1 MALTSIV
8 FQTRDSEPRSAGSPD
23 LGSALDIDS
32 PAFDRPLRIGVL
44 LDSLTAP
51 RWVAEILQ
59 DVVAAPFLTLSL
71 VIVDATG
78 KQSPPATWREWF
90 ARQRAAAPYRLWE
103 WYQAAD
109 YRRFRSEGADP
120 FEPTDVT
127 PLVRDADLLRVEPL
141 RVRFVD
147 RFRPQDVQRVRD
159 AHLDVMLRFGFRIIK
174 GDILEA
180 ARYGIWSLHHDD
192 NRSYRGGPAL
202 FWEIYERNPESG
214 TILQILTDALD
225 GGRVLYRSISATN
238 FASLYKNRR
247 ETYWKSAEFMMRRL
261 ADLHRD
267 GWDSLRALDTYS
279 EPNAYARGIYR
290 RPTNGQMLRFL
301 AKTYGYRFRKKVLS
315 TLDEQWVLAFRRRG
329 SDDRFT
335 IVHPPADRF
344 YADPFLAEQDGRTFV
359 FFEDY
364 SHVERKG
371 TIACAELRAS
381 GIGEPQTVIAGPDHL
396 SYPSLFQWRGDWF
409 MVPET
414 GARRRVELWRA
425 RRFPGEWTLE
435 SVAMDG
441 VDACDATLWQYD
453 GRWWMFVTLCVAG
466 GPRADEVSLFYADT
480 PAGPWRPHRTN
491 PVVSDAGHARS
502 AGALHRDGEALIRP
516 SQDARGGYGHA
527 ITLNRIDRLTP
538 REYRE
543 TPVGS
548 IRPTWHPLVRGT
560 HTIARSSMFEVIDG
574 CLLRF
579 RRRQEKADAAGTG

>member
-1 MALTSIV
+1 LTSIAL
-8 FQTRDSEPRSAGSPD
+8 QSRDTEPRSDGSPE
-23 LGSALDIDS
+23 LGSALDIES

-51 RWVAEILQ
+51 RWVAKIIQ
-59 DVVAAPFLTLSL
+59 DVLSAPFLTLSL
-71 VIVDATG
+71 VVVDGTG
-78 KQSPPATWREWF
+78 KPSPPATWREWF

-109 YRRFRSEGADP
+109 YQRFRHEGADP

-141 RVRFVD
+141 RKGFVD
-147 RFRPQDVQRVRD
+147 RFRPQEVQQVRD
-159 AHLDVMLRFGFRIIK
+159 AHLDVMLRFGFRIVR
-174 GDILEA
+174 GEILDA
-180 ARYGIWSLHHDD
+180 AAYGMWSLHHDD

-214 TILQILTDALD
+214 TILQVLTEALD
-225 GGRVLYRSISATN
+225 GGKVLYRSIGSTN

-247 ETYWKSAEFMMRRL
+247 ATYWKSAEFMMRRL

-267 GWDSLRALDTYS
+267 GWASLQALDTYS
-279 EPNAYARGIYR
+279 ERNTYARGIYR
-290 RPTNGQMLRFL
+290 RPTNRQMLRFL
-301 AKTYGYRFRKKVLS
+301 AKTYGYRLRQKLS
-315 TLDEQWVLAFRRRG
+315 PLDEQWVLAFRRRG

-344 YADPFLAEQDGRTFV
+344 YADPFLAEHDGRTFV
-359 FFEDY
+359 YFEDY
-364 SHVERKG
+364 SYVDRKG
-371 TIACAELRAS
+371 TIACAELREG
-381 GIGEPQTVIAGPDHL
+381 GISEPQTVIAGPDHL
-396 SYPSLFQWRGDWF
+396 SYPSLFQWRGEWF
-409 MVPET
+409 MLPET
-414 GARRRVELWRA
+414 GARRRVEIWRA
-425 RRFPGEWTLE
+425 RQFPGDWTLE
-435 SVAMDG
+435 TVALDG
-441 VDACDATLWQYD
+441 VDACDATLWQHD

-491 PVVSDAGHARS
+491 PVVSDAAHARS
-502 AGALHRDGEALIRP
+502 AGALYRDGEAVIRP
-516 SQDARGGYGHA
+516 SQDARGGYGQA

-548 IRPTWHPLVRGT
+548 IKPTWHPRVRGT
-560 HTIARSSMFEVIDG
+560 HTIARSSTFEVVDG
-574 CLLRF
+574 RLLRF
-579 RRRQEKADAAGTG
+579 RRR

>member
-1 MALTSIV
+1 MV
-8 FQTRDSEPRSAGSPD
+8 FPTRASEPGSADSPD
-23 LGSALDIDS
+23 LGPALDIAS

-44 LDSLTAP
+44 LDSLTTP
-51 RWVAEILQ
+51 RWVAKVLE

-78 KQSPPATWREWF
+78 KPSPPATWREWVD
-90 ARQRAAAPYRLWE
+90 RQRAAAPYRLWE

-109 YRRFRSEGADP
+109 YQRFRSESADP
-120 FEPTDVT
+120 FEPTDAT
-127 PLVRDADLLRVEPL
+127 PLVRGADLLRVEPL

-147 RFRPQDVQRVRD
+147 RFRPQDVQRVRE
-159 AHLDVMLRFGFRIIK
+159 ARLDVMLRFGFRIIK
-174 GDILEA
+174 GEILEA
-180 ARYGIWSLHHDD
+180 APYGIWSLHHDD

-225 GGRVLYRSISATN
+225 GGKVLYRSIGATN

-267 GWDSLRALDTYS
+267 GWASLQALDTYS
-279 EPNAYARGIYR
+279 EPNTYTRGIYR
-290 RPTNGQMLRFL
+290 RPTNRQMLPFL
-301 AKTYGYRFRKKVLS
+301 AKTYGYRFRQKVLS
-315 TLDEQWVLAFRRRG
+315 ALDEQWVLAFRSRG

-344 YADPFLAEQDGRTFV
+344 YADPFLAEHDGRTFV
-359 FFEDY
+359 YFEDY
-364 SHVERKG
+364 AYAEGKG
-371 TIACAELRAS
+371 AIACAELHAS
-381 GIGEPQTVIAGPDHL
+381 GIAEPHTVIAGPDHL
-396 SYPSLFQWRGDWF
+396 SYPSLFQWRGEWF
-409 MVPET
+409 MLPET
-414 GARRRVELWRA
+414 GARRRLEMWRA
-425 RRFPGEWTLE
+425 RQFPGDWTLE
-435 SVAMDG
+435 TIVFDG
-441 VDACDATLWQYD
+441 VDACDATVWQHD

-480 PAGPWRPHRTN
+480 PAGPWRPHRSN
-491 PVVSDAGHARS
+491 PVVSDAAHARS

-527 ITLNRIDRLTP
+527 ITLSRIDRLTP

-548 IRPTWHPLVRGT
+548 IRPTWHPRVRGT
-560 HTIARSSMFEVIDG
+560 HTIARSSMFEVVDG
-574 CLLRF
+574 RLLRF
-579 RRRQEKADAAGTG
+579 RRRR

>member
-1 MALTSIV
+1 MALTSLV
-8 FQTRDSEPRSAGSPD
+8 FPTRDSEPRAAGSPD
-23 LGSALDIDS
+23 LGSALDIES

-51 RWVAEILQ
+51 RWVAKIIQ
-59 DVVAAPFLTLSL
+59 DVVAAPFLRLSV

-78 KQSPPATWREWF
+78 TQSPPATWREWF

-109 YRRFRSEGADP
+109 YQRFRGEGADP

-127 PLVRDADLLRVEPL
+127 SLVRGADLLRVEPL

-147 RFRPQDVQRVRD
+147 RFRPQDVQRVRE

-174 GDILEA
+174 GEILEA
-180 ARYGIWSLHHDD
+180 ASYGIWSLHHDD

-202 FWEIYERNPESG
+202 FWEIHERNPESG

-225 GGRVLYRSISATN
+225 GGKVLYRSIGATN

-267 GWDSLRALDTYS
+267 GWASLQALDTYS
-279 EPNAYARGIYR
+279 ERNTYTRGIYR
-290 RPTNGQMLRFL
+290 RPTNRQMLRFL
-301 AKTYGYRFRKKVLS
+301 AKTYGYRVRQKVVS
-315 TLDEQWVLAFRRRG
+315 ALDEQWVLAFRRRG
-329 SDDRFT
+329 SNDRFT

-344 YADPFLAEQDGRTFV
+344 YADPFLAEHDGRTFV

-364 SHVERKG
+364 SYVEGKG

-396 SYPSLFQWRGDWF
+396 SYPSLFQWKGDWF
-409 MVPET
+409 MIPET
-414 GARRRVELWRA
+414 GARRRLEIWRA
-425 RRFPGEWTLE
+425 RQFPGDWTLE
-435 SVAMDG
+435 TVALDG
-441 VDACDATLWQYD
+441 VDACDATVCQYD

-491 PVVSDAGHARS
+491 PVVSDVAHARS
-502 AGALHRDGEALIRP
+502 AGALYRDGEALIRP
-516 SQDARGGYGHA
+516 AQDAREGYGHA
-527 ITLNRIDRLTP
+527 ITLSRIDRLTP

-548 IRPTWHPLVRGT
+548 IRPTWHPRVRGT
-560 HTIARSSMFEVIDG
+560 HTIAQSSMFEVIDG
-574 CLLRF
+574 RLLRF
-579 RRRQEKADAAGTG
+579 RRRR

>member
-1 MALTSIV
+1 MG
-8 FQTRDSEPRSAGSPD
+8 FPTRDVKPPSAGSPD
-23 LGSALDIDS
+23 LGSAPDIES

-44 LDSLTAP
+44 LDSMTAP
-51 RWVAEILQ
+51 RWVAKIMQ

-71 VIVDATG
+71 VIVDATR
-78 KQSPPATWREWF
+78 KQPPPATWREWF

-109 YRRFRSEGADP
+109 YRRFRCEGADP
-120 FEPTDVT
+120 FEPTDLT
-127 PLVRDADLLRVEPL
+127 SLVSGADLLRVEPL
-141 RVRFVD
+141 RTGFVD
-147 RFRPQDVQRVRD
+147 RFRPQEVQRIRD
-159 AHLDVMLRFGFRIIK
+159 AHPDVMLRFGFRIIK
-174 GDILEA
+174 GEILDA
-180 ARYGIWSLHHDD
+180 APYGIWSLHHDD

-225 GGRVLYRSISATN
+225 GGRVLYRSIGATN

-247 ETYWKSAEFMMRRL
+247 GTYWKSAEFMMRRL

-267 GWDSLRALDTYS
+267 GWASLQALDTYS
-279 EPNAYARGIYR
+279 ERNTYARGIYR
-290 RPTNGQMLRFL
+290 RPTNRQMLRFL
-301 AKTYGYRFRKKVLS
+301 AKTYGYRFRQKVLS
-315 TLDEQWVLAFRRRG
+315 PLDEQWVLAFRRRG

-335 IVHPPADRF
+335 IVRPPADRF
-344 YADPFLAEQDGRTFV
+344 YADPFLAEHEGRTFV

-364 SHVERKG
+364 CYVERKG

-381 GIGEPQTVIAGPDHL
+381 GIGEPHTVIAGPDHL

-409 MVPET
+409 MLPET
-414 GARRRVELWRA
+414 GARRRVEIWRA

-435 SVAMDG
+435 TVALDG
-441 VDACDATLWQYD
+441 VDACDATVWQHD
-453 GRWWMFVTLCVAG
+453 GRWWMFVTVCVAG

-491 PVVSDAGHARS
+491 PVVSDAAHARS
-502 AGALHRDGEALIRP
+502 AGALYRDGDTVVRP
-516 SQDARGGYGHA
+516 SQDARGGYGQA

-548 IRPTWHPLVRGT
+548 IKPTWHPRVRGT
-560 HTIARSSMFEVIDG
+560 HTIARSSTFEVIDG
-574 CLLRF
+574 RLLRL
-579 RRRQEKADAAGTG
+579 RRR

>member
-1 MALTSIV
+1 MPAHG
-8 FQTRDSEPRSAGSPD
+8 SEPRSASPD
-23 LGSALDIDS
+23 FRSALDIES
-32 PAFDRPLRIGVL
+32 PAFDRPLRVGVM

-51 RWVAEILQ
+51 RWVAKIIH
-59 DVVAAPFLTLSL
+59 DVAAAPFLTLPL

-78 KQSPPATWREWF
+78 KPSPPATWREWF

-103 WYQAAD
+103 WYEAAD
-109 YRRFRSEGADP
+109 YRRFRNEGADP
-120 FEPTDVT
+120 FEPTDLT
-127 PLVRDADLLRVEPL
+127 PLVGDADVLGVEPV

-147 RFRPQDVQRVRD
+147 RFRPEDVQRVRD
-159 AHLDVMLRFGFRIIK
+159 ARLDVMLRFGFRIIK

-180 ARYGIWSLHHDD
+180 APYGMWSLHHDD

-202 FWEIYERNPESG
+202 FWEIFERNPESG

-225 GGRVLYRSISATN
+225 GGKVLYRSIGATN

-261 ADLHRD
+261 ADLHRE
-267 GWDSLRALDTYS
+267 GWSSLQALDTYS
-279 EPNAYARGIYR
+279 EPAAYTRGIYR
-290 RPTNGQMLRFL
+290 RPTNWQMLRFL
-301 AKTYGYRFRKKVLS
+301 AKTSGYRFRQKVRS

-329 SDDRFT
+329 SNDRFT

-344 YADPFLAEQDGRTFV
+344 YADPFLAEHDGRTFV

-364 SHVERKG
+364 AYVDGKG
-371 TIACAELRAS
+371 TIACAELGAS

-409 MVPET
+409 MLPET
-414 GARRRVELWRA
+414 GARRRLEIWRA
-425 RRFPGEWTLE
+425 RQFPGDWTLE
-435 SVAMDG
+435 TIALDG
-441 VDACDATLWQYD
+441 VDACDATVWQHD

-480 PAGPWRPHRTN
+480 PLGPWRPHRAN
-491 PVVSDAGHARS
+491 PVVSDAAHARS
-502 AGALHRDGEALIRP
+502 AGALYRDGEALVRP
-516 SQDARGGYGHA
+516 SQDARGGYGNA
-527 ITLNRIDRLTP
+527 ITLSRIDRLTP

-548 IRPTWHPLVRGT
+548 IKPTWHPRIRGT
-560 HTIARSSMFEVIDG
+560 HTIARSSMFEVVDG
-574 CLLRF
+574 RLLRF
-579 RRRQEKADAAGTG
+579 RRRR